1 MDIRISPSVLKGDLS
16 IPASKSCAHRAVICA
31 ALADGISR
39 LSGIT
44 MSKDIEA
51 TISAMTA
58 LGASFEIKDD
68 AVIVKGI
75 NGSVNGTADI
85 DCNESGST
93 LRFIMPVAA
102 ALGIDSIFRG
112 RGRLPQ
118 RPIDIYKRELKKHG
132 ITFCADEMPYEINGR
147 LTGGKYEIEGNVSS
161 QFITGLL
168 FALPL
173 IKEDS
178 EIIMTSHLES
188 RPYVDIT
195 IDILRRFGIE
205 ISETENGYTIR
216 GNQRYTPFDECVEG
230 DYSQAAFFYVANA
243 LGSDV
248 NILNLN
254 EDSVQGDKAITSI
267 IADTLKNGDITGY
280 KADCSDIPDLVPI
293 LSVLG
298 AYGNDTSIIYNAE
311 RLRIKESDRLAA
323 CADMLNNLG
332 GNVTV
337 TSDGLEIKPTNGL
350 NGGSV
355 DSYGD
360 HRIVMA
366 AAIAALCCKSEVII
380 KGAEAAEKS
389 YPTFFEDYVRLGGKA
404 DVIDME
410 Q

>member
-1 MDIRISPSVLKGDLS
+1 MDIKISPSTLKGDLN

-31 ALADGISR
+31 ALADGVSH

-58 LGASFEIKDD
+58 LGAEFKISGDI
-68 AVIVKGI
+68 VTVKGI
-75 NGSVNGTADI
+75 SVSINANADI

-102 ALGIDSIFRG
+102 ALGIDSVFRG

-118 RPIDIYKRELKKHG
+118 RPIDIYKRELKNHG
-132 ITFCADEMPYEINGR
+132 ITFHTEEMPYEISGT

-178 EIIMTSHLES
+178 EIVMTSHLES

-205 ISETENGYTIR
+205 IKETESSFIIK
-216 GNQRYTPFDECVEG
+216 GNQKYTPFDEHVEG
-230 DYSQAAFFYVANA
+230 DYSQAAFFFVANA

-248 NILNLN
+248 NILNLKQ
-254 EDSVQGDKAITSI
+254 DSVQGDKAITAI
-267 IADTLKNGDITGY
+267 IADTVKKGIITGY

-298 AYGNDTSIIYNAE
+298 AYGNKPSVIFNAE

-337 TSDGLEIKPTNGL
+337 TADGLEIMPTNGL
-350 NGGSV
+350 KGGIV

-366 AAIAALCCKSEVII
+366 AAIAALACKGDVII

-389 YPTFFEDYVRLGGKA
+389 YPTFFQDYINLGGKA
-404 DVIDME
+404 DVVDME